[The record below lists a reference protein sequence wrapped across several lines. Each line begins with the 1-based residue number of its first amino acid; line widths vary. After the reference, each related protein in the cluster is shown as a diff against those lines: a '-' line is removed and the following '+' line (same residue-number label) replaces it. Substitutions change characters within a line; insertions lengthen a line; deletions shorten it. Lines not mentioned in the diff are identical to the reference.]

1 MITIL
6 HGDNVFE
13 SRKQLD
19 RIKSSFEGEIISLD
33 GKNLSETAFIQS
45 TQSQFLFS
53 TEKLVVVE
61 NFLSDVARGRNPS
74 EAAGKISAKG
84 DKKKIKL
91 DFSKIEPEIIF
102 WEDKELGKTILDE
115 FKDVKTKVLLFK
127 TPTTIFKF
135 CDALSP
141 KNCPNLVFLLRECLK
156 TAEPEYVFIM
166 IVRQFRL
173 MLNPGGSAPWQQAK
187 IMNQSKSFG
196 QNRLKEIYKKLLE
209 IDYKTKTGQSPQN
222 LEFNLELFLLSL

>member
-19 RIKSSFEGEIISLD
+19 RIKTSFEGEIISLN
-33 GKNLSETAFIQS
+33 GKNLSETDFIQS
-45 TQSQFLFS
+45 TQSQSLFAS
-53 TEKLVVVE
+53 EKLIVVE
-61 NFLSDVARGRNPS
+61 NFLS
-74 EAAGKISAKG
+74 

-102 WEDKELGKTILDE
+102 WEDKELGKTVLDE
-115 FKDVKTKVLLFK
+115 FKEVKTKVLLFK

-141 KNCPNLVFLLRECLK
+141 KNCPNLIFLLRECLK

-196 QNRLKEIYKKLLE
+196 QERLKEIYKQLLE
-209 IDYKTKTGQSPQN
+209 LDYKTKTGQSFQS
-222 LEFNLELFLLSL
+222 LGFNLELFLLSL